1 MTLTPDVNATYG
13 ERLLLQLLKGLP
25 RKEFFFHYEPRLV
38 LDDGRSSK
46 PDFVIVS
53 ARLGVVVLEVKDWGK
68 LTGGDQKIIHTIS
81 KEGKKADYPNPY
93 GVAERYAYD
102 LKALFEK
109 RVELWEQRGDRKRL
123 KFPWQV
129 MVALPRIQQSVIAQ
143 FEAAGIWPRNTV
155 IGKEGLANVA
165 ALQTFIS
172 RLPWRFRLE
181 RPLSLDMVDIIREI
195 LDPSL
200 QLQDLAGNVIGTLTR
215 PQATLVR
222 EKLKPFEPEQLSL
235 LPEDPPPP
243 EGIAENTEVRLVR
256 GVAGSGKTS
265 VLVRRTL
272 YLAEQ
277 YPEANILVMAFNVD
291 ISEDLKARIQPDNTR
306 VWVTNF
312 HKVCA
317 EILGDRWESPMQA
330 EKWLASNA
338 APELEALRLSAKFVA
353 EEFAWRRER
362 DLLTDDAYIE
372 ADRRGRGYRLEKARR
387 EIINTLFNRY
397 AAYKAAARTAGKRWY
412 DWDDVPFL
420 ALEAILAPE
429 GHPLRGFFDAILI
442 DEGQDFAPSWIRV
455 AKALLKPNGNLFV
468 CDDPSQSIF
477 RSYSWAQ
484 KGLSV
489 MGRTV
494 PLKIP
499 FRSTREISEA
509 AHALIDADEM
519 LRETEERLEPDFTSY
534 ELGTGP
540 LPALMACR
548 DTEAEV
554 EFIKQ
559 KIQDFRGAGVPPTQ
573 IAILCHDK
581 GDVRTWSTLVE
592 EGIYVRHLDRMK
604 GMEFTAVFV
613 PHLEN
618 AFAQPDDPEAVAAMR
633 RKLFTAMTRA
643 RFRLVMSYAG
653 VVPKPLLP
661 LLDHMWCESYPP
673 VSG

>member
-1 MTLTPDVNATYG
+1 MTLTPDANATYG

-38 LDDGRSSK
+38 TPDGRDSK

-53 ARLGVVVLEVKDWGK
+53 ARLGVIVLEVKDWGK
-68 LTGGDQKIIHTIS
+68 LTGGDQKTIHTIS
-81 KEGKKADYPNPY
+81 KEGRKADYSNPY

-102 LKALFEK
+102 LKAVFEK

-123 KFPWQV
+123 RFPWQV
-129 MVALPRIQQSVIAQ
+129 MVALPRIPQSVIAQ

-181 RPLSLDMVDIIREI
+181 RPLTLDMVDIIREI

-200 QLQDLAGNVIGTLTR
+200 QLHDRDGNLIGTLTR

-222 EKLKPFEPEQLSL
+222 EKLKPFEAEQLAL

-243 EGIAENTEVRLVR
+243 EGIAENNEVRLVR

-265 VLVRRTL
+265 VLVRRAS

-291 ISEDLKARIQPDNTR
+291 ISDDLKARIQPTER

-317 EILGDRWESPMQA
+317 EILGSRWESPMQA
-330 EKWLASNA
+330 EKWLENHA
-338 APELEALRLSAKFVA
+338 APALDALRLTAKFVA

-362 DLLTDDAYIE
+362 ELLTDDAYIE
-372 ADRRGRGYRLEKARR
+372 AERRGRGYRLERARR
-387 EIINTLFNRY
+387 EIINALFNRY
-397 AAYKAAARTAGKRWY
+397 AAYKTAARAAGGRWF

-420 ALEAILAPE
+420 ALAALHPD
-429 GHPLRGFFDAILI
+429 HPLRGQFDAILI
-442 DEGQDFAPSWIRV
+442 DEGQDFAPSWIRL
-455 AKALLKPNGNLFV
+455 AKLLLKPNGNLFV

-509 AHALIDADEM
+509 AHALVDADEM
-519 LRETEERLEPDFTSY
+519 LRESEERLEPDFTSY

-548 DTEAEV
+548 DTEAEA
-554 EFIKQ
+554 EFIKA

-581 GDVRTWSTLVE
+581 GDARTWSNLVE
-592 EGIYVRHLDRMK
+592 EGIYVRHLDKMK

-613 PHLEN
+613 PHLEDS
-618 AFAQPDDPEAVAAMR
+618 FGQPDDPDAVAAMR

-653 VVPKPLLP
+653 VLPKPLLP
-661 LLDHMWCESYPP
+661 LLDHMWCESYPA
-673 VSG
+673 VLG